1 MNAPSG
7 ERVTEWAGG
16 SLSELMSVLS
26 AAALPARIRVFAP
39 GKGAA
44 PAGEVH
50 LLAGGLNDAFAG
62 NKRGQEAASALQ
74 RLAGARFVIDTRLPD
89 PETGSL
95 AKPGPAEG
103 SLAQRP
109 LVEIMRYCE
118 DYVLTCTLEVWRGE
132 EQARISY
139 RRGELVG
146 TSVGGSEAPERL
158 PEVMGW
164 KEGFFE
170 IDLPLPVTPPS
181 PAPSRRTAGSAAV
194 GDSAGT
200 GPARPASGERARRG
214 TDPFI
219 TIGAVKRDTPTRPA
233 GAMRST
239 GEISSRP
246 RLPPGPPLPGFQAR
260 IAAAARAHPAEKAGP
275 RPPPFGPTPA
285 HPLAAPPTSKTA
297 PAAQGPLPPLA
308 APMVVGR
315 DARPAPAPPLAPV
328 PWPTAGTSAAGQ
340 KSGHVSGD
348 EAPGR
353 QGATR
358 EHSRS
363 YVTEEQRSRPG
374 RIGGQ
379 NVPEIVT
386 GGTRPSVA
394 QPTAR
399 PISTP
404 APRAAAGFPTPAQ
417 GSAVTPPPS
426 FAPASLLVRAPAAHV
441 QRTPPPAQPASVA
454 AVQPTSAMA
463 RPVRPAEPRPSE
475 SFRAM
480 REASATS
487 ARMTPSEPSLTSGR
501 TKPAFTPPLG
511 TEALPFGVELP
522 EDMQDPAAFVE
533 TPPPEVPL
541 VMPSMARSTPTPIS
555 PTPQPMVEPPDE
567 FAESASG
574 QPEDLGV
581 DFEEP
586 GFQPDQRPARRGVGA
601 WPLLVHMLLGVALGA
616 AIAAAYSAYYGLPLR
631 WP

>member
-7 ERVTEWAGG
+7 EHVTEWAGG

-26 AAALPARIRVFAP
+26 AAALPARIRVFAA
-39 GKGAA
+39 GKGAT
-44 PAGEVH
+44 PVGEVH

-181 PAPSRRTAGSAAV
+181 PAPSRRTAGSAVV

-219 TIGAVKRDTPTRPA
+219 TIGAVKRDTSTRPA

-239 GEISSRP
+239 GEISSSP

-275 RPPPFGPTPA
+275 RPAPFGPTPA
-285 HPLAAPPTSKTA
+285 HPLAAPPIRRTA
-297 PAAQGPLPPLA
+297 PAAQEPLPPLA
-308 APMVVGR
+308 APTVVGR
-315 DARPAPAPPLAPV
+315 NARPAPVPPLAPV
-328 PWPTAGTSAAGQ
+328 PWPAS
-340 KSGHVSGD
+340 
-348 EAPGR
+348 
-353 QGATR
+353 
-358 EHSRS
+358 
-363 YVTEEQRSRPG
+363 
-374 RIGGQ
+374 
-379 NVPEIVT
+379 
-386 GGTRPSVA
+386 SVA
-394 QPTAR
+394 QPTVR

-404 APRAAAGFPTPAQ
+404 ASRAPAGFPTPAQ

-426 FAPASLLVRAPAAHV
+426 SLPASLLARAPAAHV
-441 QRTPPPAQPASVA
+441 QRTPPPAQPASAA
-454 AVQPTSAMA
+454 AVQATSAMA

-475 SFRAM
+475 SPQAM
-480 REASATS
+480 REVSAPS
-487 ARMTPSEPSLTSGR
+487 ARMTPSEPSRTSGR
-501 TKPAFTPPLG
+501 TRPAFTPPLG
-511 TEALPFGVELP
+511 TEALPFGVELSD
-522 EDMQDPAAFVE
+522 DMQDPAAFVE

-541 VMPSMARSTPTPIS
+541 VMPSMARATPTPIS
-555 PTPQPMVEPPDE
+555 PTPQPMLEPPDE
-567 FAESASG
+567 FAQSASG

-586 GFQPDQRPARRGVGA
+586 GFQVDQRPARRGVGD

>member
-181 PAPSRRTAGSAAV
+181 PAPSRRTAGSAVV

-200 GPARPASGERARRG
+200 GPARPPSGERARRG

-219 TIGAVKRDTPTRPA
+219 TLDAIKRNATTRPA

-239 GEISSRP
+239 GEISSSP

-285 HPLAAPPTSKTA
+285 HPLAAPPISKTA
-297 PAAQGPLPPLA
+297 PAAQAPLPPLA
-308 APMVVGR
+308 APTVVGR
-315 DARPAPAPPLAPV
+315 DARRAPVPPLAPV
-328 PWPTAGTSAAGQ
+328 PWPTSSA
-340 KSGHVSGD
+340 
-348 EAPGR
+348 
-353 QGATR
+353 
-358 EHSRS
+358 
-363 YVTEEQRSRPG
+363 
-374 RIGGQ
+374 
-379 NVPEIVT
+379 
-386 GGTRPSVA
+386 A
-394 QPTAR
+394 QPTVR
-399 PISTP
+399 PMSTP
-404 APRAAAGFPTPAQ
+404 APRAPAGFTTPAQ

-426 FAPASLLVRAPAAHV
+426 SLPASLLARAPAAHV
-441 QRTPPPAQPASVA
+441 QRTPPPAKPASAA

-480 REASATS
+480 REASAPS

-541 VMPSMARSTPTPIS
+541 VMPSMARATPTPVS

-616 AIAAAYSAYYGLPLR
+616 AITAAYSAYYGLPLR